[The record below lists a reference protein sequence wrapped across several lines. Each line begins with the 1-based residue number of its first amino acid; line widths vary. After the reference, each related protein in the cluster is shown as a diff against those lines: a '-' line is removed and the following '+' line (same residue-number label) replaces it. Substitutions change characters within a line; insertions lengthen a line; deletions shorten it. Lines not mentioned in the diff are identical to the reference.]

1 MEPDCTKDCKLIQHG
16 NNVTKV
22 LTKHEISEEKLI
34 KYLVCTCKNFSLS
47 RDENVSRKNLFLAK
61 TGFYQFFREERLFK

>member
-1 MEPDCTKDCKLIQHG
+1 MDEPDCTKDCKLIQHG

-34 KYLVCTCKNFSLS
+34 KYLICTCKNFALT
-47 RDENVSRKNLFLAK
+47 RDINVSS
-61 TGFYQFFREERLFK
+61 